1 MLLEITLQDVG
12 SVQWRSETNETR
24 GETEKYL
31 NFSNKLFVIC
41 EHPGSKERTQLVNVN
56 QARN

>member
-1 MLLEITLQDVG
+1 MFLEITLQDVG
-12 SVQWRSETNETR
+12 SVRWSSETNETG

-41 EHPGSKERTQLVNVN
+41 EHPGSKERAQLANGK
-56 QARN
+56 QARK